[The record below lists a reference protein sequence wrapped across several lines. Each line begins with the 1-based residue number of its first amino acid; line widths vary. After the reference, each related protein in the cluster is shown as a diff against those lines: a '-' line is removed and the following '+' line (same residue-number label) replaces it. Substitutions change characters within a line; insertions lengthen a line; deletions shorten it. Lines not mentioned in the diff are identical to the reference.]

1 MYKNQ
6 TFANIYVK
14 NQKKKDLK
22 NRNLYLSQFIE
33 KIKIL
38 IFIGILNCF
47 VNSKKDFLLKNCNVF
62 FLFNI
67 KVDK

>member
-38 IFIGILNCF
+38 IFITLNCF
-47 VNSKKDFLLKNCNVF
+47 VNRKKDFLLKNCNVF
-62 FLFNI
+62 FFI
-67 KVDK
+67 

>member
-38 IFIGILNCF
+38 IFIRTLNCF
-47 VNSKKDFLLKNCNVF
+47 VNRKKDFLLKNCNVF
-62 FLFNI
+62 FFI
-67 KVDK
+67 

>member
-38 IFIGILNCF
+38 IFIGTLNCF
-47 VNSKKDFLLKNCNVF
+47 VNRKKDFLLKNCNVF

>member
-38 IFIGILNCF
+38 IFIGTLNYF
-47 VNSKKDFLLKNCNVF
+47 VNRKKDFLLKNCNVF
-62 FLFNI
+62 FFI
-67 KVDK
+67 